1 MIRTPDPSGQVAV
14 CLKLKMIVNFGEG
27 VRSPT
32 RGPQTGSPAGVGA
45 VREGKTG
52 DHSRFQDRD
61 NWLLPNEFLL
71 TRGIAETE
79 CLFGRSIEDGVDYV
93 EGDHAATDHRAG
105 RDGAPEHISPGK
117 IPNCEQ
123 ASHHRYQN
131 AGARSPEG
139 YLRDYARIEK
149 ASLHLQVYQ
158 GANRTRV
165 LLNVDRDNSQVGAH
179 GTELSDRCDAQWQ
192 VARVFADPDA
202 DLKSVGLRIV
212 SRQ

>member
-14 CLKLKMIVNFGEG
+14 CLKLKMIVNFGAG

-32 RGPQTGSPAGVGA
+32 

-52 DHSRFQDRD
+52 DHSRFQDHD
-61 NWLLPNEFLL
+61 NWLLPNELLL

-149 ASLHLQVYQ
+149 ASLHLFQNLR
-158 GANRTRV
+158 NRSSPR
-165 LLNVDRDNSQVGAH
+165 LEIP
-179 GTELSDRCDAQWQ
+179 ELGPATIVPNM
-192 VARVFADPDA
+192 VADFDT
-202 DLKSVGLRIV
+202 
-212 SRQ
+212 

>member
-1 MIRTPDPSGQVAV
+1 MIRTPDPSGQLTV

-32 RGPQTGSPAGVGA
+32 

-61 NWLLPNEFLL
+61 NWLLLNEPLL
-71 TRGIAETE
+71 TRASETE

-165 LLNVDRDNSQVGAH
+165 LLNVDRNNCQVGAH

-192 VARVFADPDA
+192 AARVFADPDA